1 MPRAQRSAPL
11 HRQIYDWMA
20 AKIAAGEPGYA
31 PGDKLPSIR
40 ETARSWNAAFSA
52 AQQAYALLASAR
64 LVEARDRSGT
74 FVAQPRNVL
83 GPQQRLRRASAGESV
98 FVRAAELIPVP
109 AYVRPILGLSPVVS
123 HVIRREW
130 VTGDSTGIFM
140 LSVSWVPPHYASLA
154 PELLQAGPLPG
165 DVTAAVLL
173 AGRGAGQLTWG
184 RAAREARR
192 VLDDDDR
199 EARLLGLPAN
209 GCVLAET
216 YVWEAGETALEYGE
230 FIVRQGRVIQSEM
243 EP

>member
-1 MPRAQRSAPL
+1 MPRAQRSSPL
-11 HRQIYDWMA
+11 HRQIYDHIA
-20 AKIAAGEPGYA
+20 AKIAAGEPGYR

-40 ETARSWNAAFSA
+40 ETARSWGVSIQA

-64 LVEARDRSGT
+64 LTESRDRSGT
-74 FVAQPRNVL
+74 LVAEPRNVL

-109 AYVRPILGLSPVVS
+109 AYVRPILGLGPVVS

-154 PELLQAGPLPG
+154 PELLRPEPLPG
-165 DVTAAVLL
+165 FGGAAQLV
-173 AGRGAGQLTWG
+173 AGRAGTPLVWG

-192 VLDDDDR
+192 VLDDGR
-199 EARLLGLPAN
+199 EARLLDLPAD

-216 YVWEAGETALEYGE
+216 YVWEAGDTVLEYGE
-230 FIVRQGRVIQSEM
+230 FIVRQGRVIESDM

>member
-1 MPRAQRSAPL
+1 MPRAQRSSPL
-11 HRQIYDWMA
+11 HRQIYDHIA
-20 AKIAAGEPGYA
+20 AKIAAGEPGYR

-40 ETARSWNAAFSA
+40 ETARSWGVAVQA

-64 LVEARDRSGT
+64 LTEARDRSAT
-74 FVAQPRNVL
+74 LVAQPRNVL

-154 PELLQAGPLPG
+154 PELLRAGPLPG

-192 VLDDDDR
+192 VLDDDR